1 MKRYLY
7 SMLLLSCVFALSSCS
22 DDDDNA
28 PGNPAIEAKTTFGS
42 AHFGDSLQF
51 TIHVSDNDVPL
62 STLKA
67 QLFFDEEKV
76 SETIIRTKT
85 DGEYSGKI
93 HVPYYK
99 DIPNGTATLK
109 LLLQNIHLTITEQVF
124 DLPVSRPDYPSLT
137 LVAEDKEY
145 TMRHTGQ
152 YQYAATENFPM
163 KVKGYI
169 KAKAMDGSG
178 NDITFGWEDGKIT
191 HGSTADIPFSNNAR
205 GEYSITFNT
214 RTYEASPFL
223 IAYAVNGSTMTM
235 VDDTNYKTDLDITRG
250 QEITI
255 DGFENLESWW
265 IDPDF
270 FVKGADGRL
279 TFNPA
284 SGKYRVT
291 ADFKLEYFRVEVL
304 SGNDVASLQED
315 GSGAVW
321 IIGEGVGKPSLD
333 NMTGWDTG
341 KALCLAPI
349 GNKKYQIS
357 FIAGKTI
364 RANDINFKF
373 FHQKGWGGEF
383 IDETI
388 STASDII
395 FIGTGGDSGRDPGNL
410 GLVKDKTL
418 TEGKTYVFTVDLSAG
433 NNDAILTVIEK

>member
-1 MKRYLY
+1 
-7 SMLLLSCVFALSSCS
+7 MLFRNPTFRAYYQDYGTYFVKWINAFAAEGITIDAVTPQNEPL
-22 DDDDNA
+22 NR
-28 PGNPAIEAKTTFGS
+28 GNS
-42 AHFGDSLQF
+42 ASLF
-51 TIHVSDNDVPL
+51 M
-62 STLKA
+62 
-67 QLFFDEEKV
+67 V

-169 KAKAMDGSG
+169 KAKAMNGSG

-255 DGFENLESWW
+255 DGFENL
-265 IDPDF
+265 
-270 FVKGADGRL
+270 
-279 TFNPA
+279 
-284 SGKYRVT
+284 
-291 ADFKLEYFRVEVL
+291 
-304 SGNDVASLQED
+304 
-315 GSGAVW
+315 
-321 IIGEGVGKPSLD
+321 
-333 NMTGWDTG
+333 
-341 KALCLAPI
+341 
-349 GNKKYQIS
+349 
-357 FIAGKTI
+357 
-364 RANDINFKF
+364 F